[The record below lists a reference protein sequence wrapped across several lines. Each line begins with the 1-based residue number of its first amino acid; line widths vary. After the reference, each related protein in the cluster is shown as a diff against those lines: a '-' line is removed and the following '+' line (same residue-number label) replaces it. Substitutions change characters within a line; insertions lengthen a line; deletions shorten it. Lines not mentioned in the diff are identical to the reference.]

1 MYNTQGVY
9 IHVSILFCYIS
20 VKEPNQQHCDSPF
33 NLPIPVKGKTE
44 TTTDVHMDPNGTELN
59 SDAVTPDSDT
69 KDESHND
76 DGNYKTSLKLDPDS
90 DVEDP
95 SSPEITHVAKG
106 KLTKDVVP
114 MNNESQTTGDGNDE
128 PMEISDDE
136 GTEENPIALSDSESA
151 EESTDFLDETK
162 DGHSESQAI
171 PVDNSPSQGGNAD
184 ETQRIGD
191 GDESQKTTGSSDDSE
206 SVPFDL
212 KPSQSPKSILGSVP
226 NIGLRDQNSETD
238 EDRESPSLLQPGPS
252 QTWAET
258 ADDQL
263 SPSLLQPGPSQ
274 TWVESADDRGS
285 PRLRQPGPPQTWAE
299 TADDRGSPSLLQPG
313 PSQTWAQTDDDRG
326 SPSLRQLGPSQTW
339 VSRSESLP
347 DVVLIHSV
355 ERIEKK
361 YFETVEATEKRK
373 YSGMKEEFRSPS
385 SDENHDSPI
394 ITGSSGLSHSK
405 PGGSKHFKEASK
417 TSGTNLKSR
426 RSKEST
432 IGSNNSASSWSH
444 SAKNND
450 EVTDAISSFV
460 PREGSLTDDDLLLSL
475 EQFKAHELK
484 HVDHQEDVNSLQ
496 EVKSKKKDTNVEDRG
511 LSPNIDMYICV
522 NTFLINSCFFL
533 KIVIDKK
540 AFQCRIQPPIF
551 PSLNRS
557 GGGTWGRGRG
567 S

>member
-1 MYNTQGVY
+1 M
-9 IHVSILFCYIS
+9 
-20 VKEPNQQHCDSPF
+20 
-33 NLPIPVKGKTE
+33 KGKTE
-44 TTTDVHMDPNGTELN
+44 TTTDVHMDPRGTELN
-59 SDAVTPDSDT
+59 SDAVTPNSDT
-69 KDESHND
+69 KHESHND

-95 SSPEITHVAKG
+95 SSPEITYVAKG
-106 KLTKDVVP
+106 NLTKDVP
-114 MNNESQTTGDGNDE
+114 MSNESQTTGDGNDE

-136 GTEENPIALSDSESA
+136 GTEENPIALSDSESG
-151 EESTDFLDETK
+151 EESTDFLDERK
-162 DGHSESQAI
+162 DGHSEAQAI
-171 PVDNSPSQGGNAD
+171 PIDNSPSPGVNAD

-226 NIGLRDQNSETD
+226 NIGFRDQNSETD

-258 ADDQL
+258 A
-263 SPSLLQPGPSQ
+263 G
-274 TWVESADDRGS
+274 DRGS
-285 PRLRQPGPPQTWAE
+285 PSLRQPGPPQTRSE

-313 PSQTWAQTDDDRG
+313 PSQTWAESADDRGSPSLRQPGPPQTRAETADDRGSPSLLQSGPSQTWAETDDDRG
-326 SPSLRQLGPSQTW
+326 SPSLRQLGPSQ
-339 VSRSESLP
+339 SLP
-347 DVVLIHSV
+347 DVVLIDSV
-355 ERIEKK
+355 EKIEKN

-373 YSGMKEEFRSPS
+373 YSGMKEEFRSPL

-394 ITGSSGLSHSK
+394 NNGSSGLSHSK

-417 TSGTNLKSR
+417 TSGTDLKSR

-432 IGSNNSASSWSH
+432 IGSSNSAFSRSH

-450 EVTDAISSFV
+450 EVTDAMSNFV

-484 HVDHQEDVNSLQ
+484 RVDHQEDVSSLLQ
-496 EVKSKKKDTNVEDRG
+496 EVKSKKKDANVEDRG
-511 LSPNIDMYICV
+511 LSPNIDMSHFAYACKTEGRNGISHFISALCV
-522 NTFLINSCFFL
+522 NCLIS
-533 KIVIDKK
+533 IPEYS
-540 AFQCRIQPPIF
+540 R
-551 PSLNRS
+551 LNHLDVHLV
-557 GGGTWGRGRG
+557 
-567 S
+567 

>member
-1 MYNTQGVY
+1 M
-9 IHVSILFCYIS
+9 
-20 VKEPNQQHCDSPF
+20 
-33 NLPIPVKGKTE
+33 KGKTE
-44 TTTDVHMDPNGTELN
+44 TTTDVHIDPSGTELN

-90 DVEDP
+90 DVEAP
-95 SSPEITHVAKG
+95 SSPEITYVAKG
-106 KLTKDVVP
+106 NLTKNVVP
-114 MNNESQTTGDGNDE
+114 MNNDSQTTGDGNDE

-151 EESTDFLDETK
+151 EESTDFSDETK

-171 PVDNSPSQGGNAD
+171 PVDNSPSPGGNAD

-191 GDESQKTTGSSDDSE
+191 GDESQKTTGSSDDSK

-226 NIGLRDQNSETD
+226 NIGFRDQNSETD

-263 SPSLLQPGPSQ
+263 SLSLLQPGPSQ
-274 TWVESADDRGS
+274 TWAVGS
-285 PRLRQPGPPQTWAE
+285 PSLRQPGPPQTWAE
-299 TADDRGSPSLLQPG
+299 TADDRGSPSLLLP
-313 PSQTWAQTDDDRG
+313 
-326 SPSLRQLGPSQTW
+326 GPSQTW

-347 DVVLIHSV
+347 DVVLIDS
-355 ERIEKK
+355 IEKIEK
-361 YFETVEATEKRK
+361 NYFETVEATRKRK
-373 YSGMKEEFRSPS
+373 YSGMKEEFRSPLA
-385 SDENHDSPI
+385 DEKHDSPI
-394 ITGSSGLSHSK
+394 VNGSSGLSHSK

-432 IGSNNSASSWSH
+432 IGSNNSASSRSH

-450 EVTDAISSFV
+450 EVTDALSNFV

-484 HVDHQEDVNSLQ
+484 HVDHQEDVSSLLQ
-496 EVKSKKKDTNVEDRG
+496 EVKSKKKDANVEYRG

-522 NTFLINSCFFL
+522 NRF
-533 KIVIDKK
+533 
-540 AFQCRIQPPIF
+540 
-551 PSLNRS
+551 
-557 GGGTWGRGRG
+557 
-567 S
+567 

>member
-20 VKEPNQQHCDSPF
+20 VKQPNQQHCKSPF

-44 TTTDVHMDPNGTELN
+44 TTTDVHMDPRGTELN
-59 SDAVTPDSDT
+59 SDAVTPNSDT
-69 KDESHND
+69 KHESHND

-95 SSPEITHVAKG
+95 SSPEITYVAKG
-106 KLTKDVVP
+106 NLTKNVVP
-114 MNNESQTTGDGNDE
+114 MNNDSQTTGDGNDE

-151 EESTDFLDETK
+151 EESTDFSDETK

-171 PVDNSPSQGGNAD
+171 PVDNSPSPGRNAD

-226 NIGLRDQNSETD
+226 NIGFRDQNS
-238 EDRESPSLLQPGPS
+238 
-252 QTWAET
+252 
-258 ADDQL
+258 
-263 SPSLLQPGPSQ
+263 
-274 TWVESADDRGS
+274 
-285 PRLRQPGPPQTWAE
+285 E

-313 PSQTWAQTDDDRG
+313 PSQTWAESADDRGSPSLRQPGPLQTRAETADDRGSPSLLQSGPSQTWAETDDDRG
-326 SPSLRQLGPSQTW
+326 SPSLRQLGPSQ
-339 VSRSESLP
+339 SLP
-347 DVVLIHSV
+347 DVVLIDSV
-355 ERIEKK
+355 EKIEKN

-394 ITGSSGLSHSK
+394 IIGSSGLSHSK

-484 HVDHQEDVNSLQ
+484 HVDHQEDVSSLLQ
-496 EVKSKKKDTNVEDRG
+496 EVKSKKKDANVEYRG

-522 NTFLINSCFFL
+522 NRF
-533 KIVIDKK
+533 
-540 AFQCRIQPPIF
+540 
-551 PSLNRS
+551 
-557 GGGTWGRGRG
+557 
-567 S
+567 

>member
-20 VKEPNQQHCDSPF
+20 VKEPNQQHCESPF

-44 TTTDVHMDPNGTELN
+44 TTTDVHMDPSGTELN
-59 SDAVTPDSDT
+59 SDADT

-76 DGNYKTSLKLDPDS
+76 DGSHKTSLKLDPDS

-95 SSPEITHVAKG
+95 SSPEITHVTKG
-106 KLTKDVVP
+106 NLTKDVVP
-114 MNNESQTTGDGNDE
+114 MNNESQTTGDGTDE

-171 PVDNSPSQGGNAD
+171 PVDNSPSPGGNAD

-226 NIGLRDQNSETD
+226 NIGFRDQNSETE
-238 EDRESPSLLQPGPS
+238 EDRESPSLLQS
-252 QTWAET
+252 
-258 ADDQL
+258 
-263 SPSLLQPGPSQ
+263 
-274 TWVESADDRGS
+274 
-285 PRLRQPGPPQTWAE
+285 GPPQTRAE

-313 PSQTWAQTDDDRG
+313 PFQTWSETDDDR
-326 SPSLRQLGPSQTW
+326 GPSQTW
-339 VSRSESLP
+339 VSRSQSLP
-347 DVVLIHSV
+347 DVVLIDSV
-355 ERIEKK
+355 EKIEKN
-361 YFETVEATEKRK
+361 YFETVDATEKRK
-373 YSGMKEEFRSPS
+373 YSGMKEEFRSPLY
-385 SDENHDSPI
+385 DENHDSSI
-394 ITGSSGLSHSK
+394 IIGSSGLSHSK

-417 TSGTNLKSR
+417 TSGTDLKSR
-426 RSKEST
+426 KSKEST
-432 IGSNNSASSWSH
+432 IGSNNSASSRSH
-444 SAKNND
+444 STKNND
-450 EVTDAISSFV
+450 KVTDAMSNFV

-484 HVDHQEDVNSLQ
+484 HVDHQEDVSSLLQ
-496 EVKSKKKDTNVEDRG
+496 EAKSKKKDVNVEDRG
-511 LSPNIDMYICV
+511 LSANIDMCICV
-522 NTFLINSCFFL
+522 NRF
-533 KIVIDKK
+533 
-540 AFQCRIQPPIF
+540 
-551 PSLNRS
+551 
-557 GGGTWGRGRG
+557 
-567 S
+567 